1 MLTYADVCRFFA
13 GEVFALDILA
23 KYDYLLR
30 LDSDSYLI
38 GKLTL
43 ADVEGSGYVS
53 IRQTLADEASGYVS
67 I

>member
-1 MLTYADVCRFFA
+1 MKLADTSA
-13 GEVFALDILA
+13 
-23 KYDYLLR
+23 Y
-30 LDSDSYLI
+30 DSDSYLI

-43 ADVEGSGYVS
+43 ADVEAGGYVS